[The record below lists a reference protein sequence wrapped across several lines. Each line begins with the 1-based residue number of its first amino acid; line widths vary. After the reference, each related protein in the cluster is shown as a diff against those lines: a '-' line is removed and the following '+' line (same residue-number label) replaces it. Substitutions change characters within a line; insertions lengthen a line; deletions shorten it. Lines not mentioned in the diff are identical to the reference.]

1 MVEALGHLDEGL
13 GLVGV
18 EAVADA
24 VGDLLPGGV
33 SADDAGAAE
42 VVDEE
47 GSGLVDDAVRCRV
60 HEVSVP

>member
-1 MVEALGHLDEGL
+1 
-13 GLVGV
+13 
-18 EAVADA
+18 
-24 VGDLLPGGV
+24 
-33 SADDAGAAE
+33 